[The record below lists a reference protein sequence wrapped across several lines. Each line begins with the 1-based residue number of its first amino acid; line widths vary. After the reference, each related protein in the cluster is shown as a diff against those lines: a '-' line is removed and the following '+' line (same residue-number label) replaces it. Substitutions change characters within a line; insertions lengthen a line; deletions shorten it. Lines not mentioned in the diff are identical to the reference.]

1 MNMLTIAFTSAK
13 RMPSPDPLPEIV
25 ETPRQAFLA
34 GWWGGIGV
42 GLITGAC
49 CMYLLLVLIGRAQ

>member
-13 RMPSPDPLPEIV
+13 RMPDPAPLPEIV

-34 GWWGGIGV
+34 GWWGGIGIGV
-42 GLITGAC
+42 VLGAC
-49 CMYLLLVLIGRAQ
+49 CMFALLSVLGRVQ